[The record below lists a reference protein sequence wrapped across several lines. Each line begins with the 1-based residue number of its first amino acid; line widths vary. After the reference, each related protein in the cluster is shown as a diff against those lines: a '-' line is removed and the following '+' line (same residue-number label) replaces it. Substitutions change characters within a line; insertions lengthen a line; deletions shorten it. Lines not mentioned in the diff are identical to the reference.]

1 MTTQATSLLNCKNR
15 HCSALERLNGQN
27 SCLCTIGSPG
37 YNSLGFVCFN
47 HTLVRQVC
55 ALLGR
60 VLIVAVA
67 ISLAGCGPSLQSTTA
82 ESSASIQWD
91 YQRLSEYLADVPGIR
106 KLERWQEHKDG
117 LYIETDHYRIK
128 TTLADPLMLRQVPAF
143 VESAYKAYQSQ
154 LPEPVNDKEK
164 FETYLF
170 GQRAE
175 WEAFTQTFTGRDAEV
190 YLQIRRGAYA
200 LNSVCVAYNIGR
212 KQTFSILGHEG
223 WHQFVQRHFRY
234 RLPSWLDEGVATL
247 FETCQFDQGIFEFR
261 PQDNLLRLGTL
272 KQALEQG
279 HIIALADLITMNP
292 GQAMAGYGSNE
303 SAIMT
308 FYAQNYALVRF
319 LREYNYG
326 QRLSRY
332 HALLLGGLRGSW
344 QIDAGL
350 AEAAANR
357 EVPLTAAWNR
367 QISTQLFQTYITG
380 DTAPFETQYR
390 QFCNEIVY
398 NIRINK

>member
-1 MTTQATSLLNCKNR
+1 MRLFGLAIMMT
-15 HCSALERLNGQN
+15 
-27 SCLCTIGSPG
+27 
-37 YNSLGFVCFN
+37 
-47 HTLVRQVC
+47 
-55 ALLGR
+55 
-60 VLIVAVA
+60 VLM
-67 ISLAGCGPSLQSTTA
+67 SLAGCGPSLQSKMTTSA
-82 ESSASIQWD
+82 ASIQWD

-106 KLERWQEHKDG
+106 KLQRWDEHKDG
-117 LYIETDHYRIK
+117 LHIETDHYHIK

-154 LPEPVNDKEK
+154 LPDQVNDSEK

-175 WEAFTQTFTGRDAEV
+175 WEAFTQHFTGSDAEV

-247 FETCQFDQGIFEFR
+247 FETCQFNQGVFEFR

-272 KQALEQG
+272 KQALQQG
-279 HIIALADLITMNP
+279 HMIPLWNLITMNP

-326 QRLSRY
+326 QRLREY
-332 HALLLGGLRGSW
+332 HNLLLGGLRGSW
-344 QIDAGL
+344 QVEAGL

-357 EVPLTAAWNR
+357 KVPLTAAWNH
-367 QISTQLFQTYITG
+367 QISIQLFQTYITG
-380 DTAPFETQYR
+380 DAAQFEAQYR

-398 NIRINK
+398 SVRLVK

>member
-15 HCSALERLNGQN
+15 HCSALERLSGQN

-37 YNSLGFVCFN
+37 YNSLGFVCYN
-47 HTLVRQVC
+47 HTFVRQVC

-67 ISLAGCGPSLQSTTA
+67 ICLAGCGPSLQSTTA

-128 TTLADPLMLRQVPAF
+128 TTLADPLMLRQIPAF

-154 LPEPVNDKEK
+154 LPEPVNDKDK

-247 FETCQFDQGIFEFR
+247 FETCQFDQGVFEFR

-326 QRLSRY
+326 QRLSQY
-332 HALLLGGLRGSW
+332 HSLLLGGLRGSW

-390 QFCNEIVY
+390 QFCTEIVY

>member
-1 MTTQATSLLNCKNR
+1 MAIPETSLLYRENR
-15 HCSALERLNGQN
+15 HNPASDDLGRWWEVLPWIHAILPFNVPCFVQQIRFFTGQV
-27 SCLCTIGSPG
+27 
-37 YNSLGFVCFN
+37 F
-47 HTLVRQVC
+47 
-55 ALLGR
+55 LLG
-60 VLIVAVA
+60 LIVG
-67 ISLAGCGPSLQSTTA
+67 LAGCGPSLQSKMT

-91 YQRLSEYLADVPGIR
+91 HQRLSEYLADVPGIR
-106 KLERWQEHKDG
+106 KLERWDEHQDG

-154 LPEPVNDKEK
+154 LPDPVNDSEK

-175 WEAFTQTFTGRDAEV
+175 WEAFTQTFTGSDAQV

-247 FETCQFDQGIFEFR
+247 FETCQFDQGVFEFR

-272 KQALEQG
+272 KQAIQQG
-279 HIIALADLITMNP
+279 HIIPLRDLITMNP

-326 QRLSRY
+326 QRLNQY
-332 HALLLGGLRGSW
+332 HTLLLGGLRGNW
-344 QIDAGL
+344 QVDAGL

-380 DTAPFETQYR
+380 DAAQFEAQYR
-390 QFCNEIVY
+390 QFCHEIVY